1 MSEKSALTLKI
12 LSLYLISSALFL
24 GYFFKINYSMNEAAL
39 LSHRIKELKEIKMM
53 IYMKASM
60 DGLESLADFE
70 REKGVSA
77 CIFKPNSDEIYGC
90 SGELGALDKA
100 KLKAEFISGGR
111 LGIYENLQNM
121 EERNAFSKAKII
133 LLGSS
138 VQGEILTLRIKTAAM
153 MIALLGVIL
162 AVAFYLVR
170 LGTKPLYDKIDTL
183 NRFIKD
189 STHEINTP
197 LSIISMSVETMRH
210 AELGEYNAKRVA
222 NIDLAAKTLSRI
234 YEDLVFLTFG
244 MKKEGEISSIDLK
257 SLVASRCEYFAPFI
271 QKRKLSLKTDLSD
284 ASMNANI
291 YEISRLIDNL
301 LSNAVKYANA
311 GGYVDVRLRRGELAI
326 SNSGEGID
334 RKKGGEI
341 FRRFARF
348 NSSEGGFGIGL
359 SIVSEVCKKYSFSIS
374 YDSVPGEIT
383 TFRLTWRE

>member
-1 MSEKSALTLKI
+1 MKESEAKSS
-12 LSLYLISSALFL
+12 LSENGGITSALFL
-24 GYFFKINYSMNEAAL
+24 GYFFNNHYEMKKQSLLDPKI
-39 LSHRIKELKEIKMM
+39 KDLKEIKMM
-53 IYMKASM
+53 MYMKASM
-60 DGLESLADFE
+60 DGLESLDNFE
-70 REKGVSA
+70 REKGVRA
-77 CIFKPNSDEIYGC
+77 CIISQDGKQIYGC
-90 SGELGALDKA
+90 DGELSALNPSN
-100 KLKAEFISGGR
+100 LQGEFVLDGKIA
-111 LGIYENLQNM
+111 IYENLQNM

-271 QKRKLSLKTDLSD
+271 QKRRLSLKTDLAD

-301 LSNAVKYANA
+301 LSNAVKYADA

-334 RKKGGEI
+334 RKKGDEI

-359 SIVSEVCKKYSFSIS
+359 SIVRAICKKYKIDVG
-374 YDSVPGEIT
+374 YESVPGEIT

>member
-1 MSEKSALTLKI
+1 
-12 LSLYLISSALFL
+12 
-24 GYFFKINYSMNEAAL
+24 
-39 LSHRIKELKEIKMM
+39 
-53 IYMKASM
+53 
-60 DGLESLADFE
+60 
-70 REKGVSA
+70 
-77 CIFKPNSDEIYGC
+77 
-90 SGELGALDKA
+90 
-100 KLKAEFISGGR
+100 
-111 LGIYENLQNM
+111 M

-244 MKKEGEISSIDLK
+244 MNKEGEISSIDLK

-271 QKRKLSLKTDLSD
+271 QKRRLSLKTDLSD
-284 ASMNANI
+284 ASMNANV

-301 LSNAVKYANA
+301 LSNAVKYADA

-334 RKKGGEI
+334 RKKGDEI

-359 SIVSEVCKKYSFSIS
+359 SIVSEVCKNTPFLS
-374 YDSVPGEIT
+374 PT
-383 TFRLTWRE
+383 TACRAR

>member
-1 MSEKSALTLKI
+1 MSEKTALTLKI

-24 GYFFKINYSMNEAAL
+24 GYFFKINYEMNESAL
-39 LSHRIKELKEIKMM
+39 LSQRVKELKEIKMM

-60 DGLESLADFE
+60 DGLGSLADFE
-70 REKGVSA
+70 REKSVSA
-77 CIFKPNSDEIYGC
+77 CIFKLGSDEIYGC
-90 SGELGALDKA
+90 GGELGALDKA
-100 KLKAEFISGGR
+100 KLKGEFVLNGR

-210 AELGEYNAKRVA
+210 AELGEYNAKRVS

-271 QKRKLSLKTDLSD
+271 QKRRLSLKTDLSD
-284 ASMNANI
+284 ASMNANV

-334 RKKGGEI
+334 SKKGGEI

-359 SIVSEVCKKYSFSIS
+359 SIVSEVCKKYSFDIS

>member
-1 MSEKSALTLKI
+1 MSEKNALVLKI
-12 LSLYLISSALFL
+12 LSLYLITSALFL
-24 GYFFKINYSMNEAAL
+24 GYFFNNHYEMKKQSLLDPKI
-39 LSHRIKELKEIKMM
+39 KDLKEIKMM
-53 IYMKASM
+53 MYMKASM
-60 DGLESLADFE
+60 DGLDSLDNFE
-70 REKGVSA
+70 REKGVRA
-77 CIFKPNSDEIYGC
+77 CIISQDGKQIYGC
-90 SGELGALDKA
+90 DGELSALNPSN
-100 KLKAEFISGGR
+100 LQGEFVLDGKIA
-111 LGIYENLQNM
+111 IYENLQNM

-133 LLGSS
+133 LLGSD
-138 VQGEILTLRIKTAAM
+138 VQGQIMMLRAK
-153 MIALLGVIL
+153 MIALLALLLSVITGI
-162 AVAFYLVR
+162 AFYLVK
-170 LGTKPLYDKIDTL
+170 LGTEPLYDKIDTL

-210 AELGEYNAKRVA
+210 AELGEYNAKRIA

-271 QKRKLSLKTDLSD
+271 QKRRLSLKTDLAD
-284 ASMNANI
+284 ASMNANV

-301 LSNAVKYANA
+301 LSNAVKYADA
-311 GGYVDVRLRRGELAI
+311 GGYVDVRLRHGELAI

-334 RKKGGEI
+334 SKKGDEI